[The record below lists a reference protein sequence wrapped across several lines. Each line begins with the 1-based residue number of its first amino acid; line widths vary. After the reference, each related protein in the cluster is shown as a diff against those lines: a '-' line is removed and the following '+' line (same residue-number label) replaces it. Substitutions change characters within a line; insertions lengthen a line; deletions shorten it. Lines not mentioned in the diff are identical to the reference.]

1 MDKFYIISNTAKQEA
16 GQVAA
21 EIAEYLQEKGCCCLL
36 QKETFCKEPPDYHYT
51 NASGIPLDTQCIIV
65 LGGDGTLLQAARDT
79 LKLQIPLFGINLG
92 TLGYLA
98 EVDRASIYPALEHL
112 IRDEYEIEH
121 RMMLTG
127 SVYHEGKL
135 IREDVALND
144 IVITRTGPLRV
155 VRFQNYV
162 NNTFLNSYSA
172 DGVIISTPT
181 GSTGY
186 SLSAGGPL
194 ISPAAA
200 MIMLTPLAA
209 HTLNSRSVIF
219 SAEDTITVQLA
230 EGRDGGTEHG
240 VATFDG
246 DTSVEMVTGDK
257 IIIGK
262 AKKDTQI
269 VKISDIGF
277 LEILR
282 KKMANN

>member
-1 MDKFYIISNTAKQEA
+1 MDKFYIISNAAKQEA
-16 GQVAA
+16 GEVAA
-21 EIAEYLQEKGCCCLL
+21 QIAAYLEEKGCRCLFGD
-36 QKETFCKEPPDYHYT
+36 TASCKEPPNDHYT
-51 NASGIPLDTQCIIV
+51 NASEIPADTQCILV
-65 LGGDGTLLQAARDT
+65 LGGDGTLLEAARDT

-92 TLGYLA
+92 TLGFLA
-98 EVDRASIYPALEHL
+98 EIDRASIYPALEHL

-127 SVYHEGKL
+127 SVYRDGQL
-135 IREDVALND
+135 ICEDVALND

-155 VRFQNYV
+155 VRFKNYV
-162 NNTFLNSYSA
+162 NDTFLNSYNA
-172 DGVIISTPT
+172 DGVIIATPT

-219 SAEDTITVQLA
+219 SPEDTITVSLA
-230 EGRDGGTEHG
+230 AGRDGGEEHG

-269 VKISDIGF
+269 IKISDVGF